1 MYTAISGL
9 GIVILLII
17 AWLFSPQK
25 RLINWRLIGWGIALQ
40 MVFAVFIFYI
50 PAGSKLFVVLN
61 DVVVKILDSAT
72 AGAEFVFGPL
82 AIPPGS
88 GEKSIGSI
96 LAFQSFPTIIFF
108 SALMAILYYFNI
120 IPWIIRGFAYVFT
133 KLMRISG
140 AESLSAA
147 SNIFVGIE
155 SAFTIKPHLKEMTRS
170 ELFTVLTV
178 GMSTV
183 ASNVLAIYIFS
194 LKEHFPMIGGHLISA
209 SFISAPAALIMSKL
223 VMPEK
228 DVPATLGKDVK
239 PHYEKE
245 SNVFSAIIN
254 GANSGVRLI
263 VGIVALLIAIIS
275 LVELIDLFLGW
286 IGGFIGG
293 NIDWS
298 LRGLLG
304 YVFYPFTAI
313 LGIPISDVDT
323 ISKII
328 GERMV
333 VTEVTAYK
341 DLAAAIANGTIQNP
355 RTIVITTYALC
366 GFAHVGSMAI
376 FIGGIGALVPDRTNT
391 LAKFGLRALVA
402 ATLACL
408 MTGCIAGL
416 FASENT
422 ILMSGM

>member
-155 SAFTIKPHLKEMTRS
+155 SAFTIKPHLKEMTRL

>member
-9 GIVILLII
+9 GIVILLIV

-25 RLINWRLIGWGIALQ
+25 RLINWRLIGWGIVLQ
-40 MVFAVFIFYI
+40 MIFAVFIFYI

-72 AGAEFVFGPL
+72 AGARFVFGPL

-88 GEKSIGSI
+88 KEESIGSI

>member
-1 MYTAISGL
+1 MYTSISGL
-9 GIVILLII
+9 GIVILLIV

-25 RLINWRLIGWGIALQ
+25 RLINWRLIGWGIVLQ
-40 MVFAVFIFYI
+40 MIFAVFIFYI

-72 AGAEFVFGPL
+72 AGARFVFGPL
-82 AIPPGS
+82 AVPPGS
-88 GEKSIGSI
+88 EEQSIGSI

-120 IPWIIRGFAYVFT
+120 IPWIIRGFAYIFT
-133 KLMRISG
+133 RLMRISG

-223 VMPEK
+223 VMPER

-254 GANSGVRLI
+254 GANSGVKLI

-298 LRGLLG
+298 LKGLLG

-328 GERMV
+328 GERVV

-341 DLAAAIANGTIQNP
+341 DLAAAIASGTIQNP

-376 FIGGIGALVPDRTNT
+376 FIGGIGALVPDRTGT

-416 FASENT
+416 FANENT

>member
-9 GIVILLII
+9 GIVILLIV

-25 RLINWRLIGWGIALQ
+25 RLINWRLIGWGIVLQ
-40 MVFAVFIFYI
+40 MIFAVFIFYV

-72 AGAEFVFGPL
+72 AGARFVFGPL

-88 GEKSIGSI
+88 GEESIGSI

-298 LRGLLG
+298 LKGLLG

-376 FIGGIGALVPDRTNT
+376 FIGGIGALVPDRTST

-416 FASENT
+416 FANENT

>member
-9 GIVILLII
+9 GIVILLLV
-17 AWLFSPQK
+17 AWLFSPK
-25 RLINWRLIGWGIALQ
+25 KKLINWRLIGWGIVLQ
-40 MVFAVFIFYI
+40 MIFAVFIFYI

-88 GEKSIGSI
+88 GEESIGSI

-120 IPWIIRGFAYVFT
+120 IPWIIRGFAYIFT

-298 LRGLLG
+298 LKGLLG

-376 FIGGIGALVPDRTNT
+376 FIGGIGALVPDRTST
-391 LAKFGLRALVA
+391 LARFGLRALVA